1 MTLSYLWPGFQ
12 GHDILEAE
20 YRETARLKDKVTIA
34 QEESVPNIWN
44 GTMLGDLDW
53 PLKASRAFVS
63 ISWVAWSSKYDT
75 TVLTWFV
82 TSM

>member
-44 GTMLGDLDW
+44 GTMLGDLNW
-53 PLKASRAFVS
+53 LTSEG
-63 ISWVAWSSKYDT
+63 VARVCQHQLSC
-75 TVLTWFV
+75 LI
-82 TSM
+82 